1 MEQSN
6 RGWSNGEWNS
16 HVVVLIVVSYERSA
30 FKINAFSLPLVLGG
44 GEGFHFPICATTPPT
59 WLIDFASQWPF

>member
-30 FKINAFSLPLVLGG
+30 FKINAFLISTVNFTGG
-44 GEGFHFPICATTPPT
+44 GGFSYSYLCNHPSN
-59 WLIDFASQWPF
+59 LVD